1 MDYNK
6 NYRGEITP
14 YEDKQI
20 CTIQEIFSK
29 ESFKTNKA
37 HWIHGFLVKD
47 REAVKKLY
55 ELIDFII
62 EDRKEVFGTI
72 YTQYPEHMT
81 YHNPY
86 HIIPIFEKEFVTINI
101 PETIL
106 TRVAI
111 DFKLSSQPNGK
122 RIIVSTG
129 LSNIYEFAGYSDE
142 EEAYSKRT
150 CLYGRFNLPQKKTAA
165 KHIRLKDGKSWVE
178 DGQSYRNQKYYTAWI
193 CKSFCKCQFRQYR
206 TAIEIWFL
214 IKTIYPTDEEV
225 RNYRFSHGHC
235 VKSKY

>member
-14 YEDKQI
+14 YEDKWI

-86 HIIPIFEKEFVTINI
+86 HIIPTFEKEFVTINI

-129 LSNIYEFAGYSDE
+129 LSNIPTKYPMENYLYSATLPFKILAVDRIDINDISTYIEWLE
-142 EEAYSKRT
+142 EY
-150 CLYGRFNLPQKKTAA
+150 NLQVEE
-165 KHIRLKDGKSWVE
+165 LKDNIDNIINIAKENGYELIHSMTLPCGGITFKTGTNKFTCYSVAE
-178 DGQSYRNQKYYTAWI
+178 ALEEL
-193 CKSFCKCQFRQYR
+193 R
-206 TAIEIWFL
+206 TL
-214 IKTIYPTDEEV
+214 IKY
-225 RNYRFSHGHC
+225 N
-235 VKSKY
+235 

>member
-1 MDYNK
+1 MDYDK

-14 YEDKQI
+14 YEDKYI
-20 CTIQEIFSK
+20 CTIQQMFSK

-86 HIIPIFEKEFVTINI
+86 HIIPTFEKEFVTINI

-129 LSNIYEFAGYSDE
+129 LSNIPTKYPMENYLYSATLPFKILTVDRIDINDISTYIEWLEEYNIQVEELSNNIDNIINIAKEHGYILVHYKTLPCGGVVFKKEDKLLTFYSVTEALE
-142 EEAYSKRT
+142 ELMTLIKY
-150 CLYGRFNLPQKKTAA
+150 
-165 KHIRLKDGKSWVE
+165 RLK
-178 DGQSYRNQKYYTAWI
+178 
-193 CKSFCKCQFRQYR
+193 
-206 TAIEIWFL
+206 
-214 IKTIYPTDEEV
+214 
-225 RNYRFSHGHC
+225 
-235 VKSKY
+235 